1 MPLSMTLWTLFSFN
15 TSVAMSGDYPCNLPL
30 DGSLV
35 ILFATDVW
43 MICLSL
49 NYTTEQLHIQ

>member
-1 MPLSMTLWTLFSFN
+1 MTLWTLFSFN